1 MPDFTSSLGG
11 LGSAALS
18 AAALYC
24 LISLGFSISFRV
36 SGFFDLSLGVAFLT
50 SGYVAYAV
58 IAWLGSGL
66 LLAMLAGVGVA
77 AAVSVVLGFFVIVPL
92 SKKLPALPM
101 FVATLAMLYVAQ
113 SLIALLF
120 DERVR
125 VLRAESSPT
134 WSIGG
139 FRLTDVQS
147 ALILSATVVSI
158 ALVLAL
164 SRTSWGSYAR
174 AVADDPGLSA
184 AFGFPVTIT
193 RFQSY
198 AVAGSLA
205 GLAGIFYAADRALDP
220 TQAMA
225 ALLAAMVATILG
237 GDTIAGSLLGAVL
250 LAVLET
256 GLGFALPGT
265 WKTATAFG
273 VLLLLLA
280 ARGRGAVTMTNRR
293 L

>member
-1 MPDFTSSLGG
+1 MPDFTSSLAG
-11 LGSAALS
+11 LAAAALS

-50 SGYVAYAV
+50 SGYVAYSA
-58 IAWLGSGL
+58 ITWLGSGL
-66 LLAMLAGVGVA
+66 LSAMLLGVVA
-77 AAVSVVLGFFVIVPL
+77 ATVVSVVLGFFVIVPL
-92 SKKLPALPM
+92 SNKLPALPM
-101 FVATLAMLYVAQ
+101 FVATLAMLYICQ
-113 SLIALLF
+113 SVLALLF

-125 VLRAESSPT
+125 VLRAEYSPT
-134 WSIGG
+134 WIIGG
-139 FRLTDVQS
+139 FRLTDVQYS
-147 ALILSATVVSI
+147 LILSATVVSI
-158 ALVLAL
+158 ALILVL

-174 AVADDPGLSA
+174 AIADDPGLSA
-184 AFGFPVTIT
+184 AFGFPVTTT
-193 RFQSY
+193 RFQAY

-205 GLAGIFYAADRALDP
+205 GMAGVFFAADRALDP

-237 GDTIAGSLLGAVL
+237 GDTIAGALLGAVV

-265 WKTATAFG
+265 WKTATAFA
-273 VLLLLLA
+273 VLLMLLA
-280 ARGRGAVTMTNRR
+280 VRGRGAVAVTNRR